1 MLATEHLEPQV
12 SHCRKK
18 SRVSF
23 WRIVSGERH
32 VWHVTYS
39 LMYLLRTFSICF
51 CWKRPL
57 MINWLFPSTEPL
69 VPNSA
74 SKKSN
79 KCFGCLC
86 NVLQI
91 CKRDRHL
98 PLNSHFVSRIFFT
111 VSTYTQY
118 LIIITKSC
126 VKCIKI
132 YKKSTLITYFG
143 KISERRF
150 LCSNAHYLWWAHNKL
165 LFFAGYHVGILL
177 SHNIEHTIQ

>member
-1 MLATEHLEPQV
+1 MCVQHIYTCITIYSILEYIISKELAWNPDFMLATEHLEPQV
-12 SHCRKK
+12 SHCKKK

-39 LMYLLRTFSICF
+39 LIYLLRTFSICF

-57 MINWLFPSTEPL
+57 IINWLLPSTEPL

-74 SKKSN
+74 SKKSS

-91 CKRDRHL
+91 CKIEIFQIQII
-98 PLNSHFVSRIFFT
+98 LN
-111 VSTYTQY
+111 
-118 LIIITKSC
+118 
-126 VKCIKI
+126 
-132 YKKSTLITYFG
+132 
-143 KISERRF
+143 
-150 LCSNAHYLWWAHNKL
+150 
-165 LFFAGYHVGILL
+165 
-177 SHNIEHTIQ
+177 

>member
-12 SHCRKK
+12 SHCKKK

-39 LMYLLRTFSICF
+39 LIYLLRTFSICF

-57 MINWLFPSTEPL
+57 IINWLLPSTEPL

-74 SKKSN
+74 SKKSS
-79 KCFGCLC
+79 KCLGCLC

-91 CKRDRHL
+91 CKIEIYRMKNFKQNDQKIWK
-98 PLNSHFVSRIFFT
+98 NIKYIEKHFKKWFDNV
-111 VSTYTQY
+111 Q
-118 LIIITKSC
+118 IITKS
-126 VKCIKI
+126 
-132 YKKSTLITYFG
+132 
-143 KISERRF
+143 
-150 LCSNAHYLWWAHNKL
+150 N
-165 LFFAGYHVGILL
+165 
-177 SHNIEHTIQ
+177 

>member
-1 MLATEHLEPQV
+1 MYFFRMYGCTCITIYITVLESRLFLVKELTWNPDFMLATEHLEPQV
-12 SHCRKK
+12 SHCKKK

-39 LMYLLRTFSICF
+39 LIYLLRTFSICF

-57 MINWLFPSTEPL
+57 IISWLLPSTEPL

-74 SKKSN
+74 SKKSS

-91 CKRDRHL
+91 CKR
-98 PLNSHFVSRIFFT
+98 NIS
-111 VSTYTQY
+111 
-118 LIIITKSC
+118 
-126 VKCIKI
+126 KI
-132 YKKSTLITYFG
+132 
-143 KISERRF
+143 
-150 LCSNAHYLWWAHNKL
+150 CL
-165 LFFAGYHVGILL
+165 LFFYICTIKLL
-177 SHNIEHTIQ
+177 LKNYYIIW